1 MRETISEIMSDVI
14 KCPFCEDETTSS
26 ALVCHSCGRDIA
38 VPPELLRERDQLIAT
53 RDRLRAELDA
63 ANAKLASRPGWRET
77 ARRLTRRANTVE
89 GQ

>member
-1 MRETISEIMSDVI
+1 MPDVM
-14 KCPFCEDETTSS
+14 KCPFCDDETSAT

-38 VPPELLRERDQLIAT
+38 VPPELLAERDQLLAT

-77 ARRLTRRANTVE
+77 ARRLTRRANTFD
-89 GQ
+89 Q